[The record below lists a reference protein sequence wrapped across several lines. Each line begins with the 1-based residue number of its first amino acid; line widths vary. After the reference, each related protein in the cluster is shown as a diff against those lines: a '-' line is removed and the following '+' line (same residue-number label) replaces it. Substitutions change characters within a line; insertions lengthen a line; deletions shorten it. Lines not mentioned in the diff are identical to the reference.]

1 MKITKV
7 SQDCVLL
14 IAKWEGFEKS
24 PYLCPANVPTIGYG
38 TTRYPDGKKVTLK
51 DKDVNQNEAL
61 VFLNYD
67 IKAFSLSVDAIAVDT
82 ITQSQFDALVS
93 FAYNLGSHAL
103 KNSTLLRVIN
113 ANQNNSRIAKEFKR
127 WVYAGGK
134 KLQGLISRRNEESEL
149 YFKDLMRIK

>member
-7 SQDCVLL
+7 SEDCVLL
-14 IAKWEGFEKS
+14 IAKWEGFRSS
-24 PYLCPANVPTIGYG
+24 PYMCPANVPTIGYG
-38 TTRYPDGKKVTLK
+38 TTRYPNGEKVKLS

-61 VFLNYD
+61 LFLNYD
-67 IKAFSLSVDAIAVDT
+67 IKAFSLSVDAMAVDT

-103 KNSTLLRVIN
+103 KNSTLLRVVN
-113 ANQNNSRIAKEFKR
+113 ANPNNSRIAREFKK

-134 KLQGLISRRNEESEL
+134 ILQGLISRRNEEAEL
-149 YFKDLMRIK
+149 YFQDLRANK